1 MNRTWT
7 LRSFVWPGLALLA
20 IMVWTIVADRLEG
33 VSPFVFVLSAFVY
46 LATVIWWVR
55 VAVTPG
61 PPALLRCLL
70 CVLPA
75 IIPVT
80 QSVLAI
86 REIDIAWN
94 AVGAQAPATIAAP
107 LTCLCGVVWI
117 IASAVRQQLKA

>member
-1 MNRTWT
+1 MGTAT
-7 LRSFVWPGLALLA
+7 LRPFVWPGLAMLS

-33 VSPFVFVLSAFVY
+33 VSSFVFVLSAFVY

-86 REIDIAWN
+86 REIDVAWE
-94 AVGAQAPATIAAP
+94 AVIMMAPATIAAP
-107 LTCLCGVVWI
+107 LTCLWGLVWI
-117 IASAVRQQLKA
+117 IASAIREQFKAE